1 MAVKNSLTEKRKKAN
16 QGVAVASYMVG
27 DQHIELTPE
36 IVREYMVSGNKEAVT
51 IQELVMFMN
60 LCKFS
65 GLNPWAKEA
74 YCIKYGSEPATM
86 VVGKET
92 YIKRAEANISFDGFE
107 SGIIVV
113 SKSDQEII
121 HREGCFK
128 LSDEDI
134 IGGWAKVYRK
144 DRSRPYVI
152 EVGFDEYAAKKR
164 DGSLNS
170 MWSNK
175 PGTMIRKVALV
186 QALREAFPSSF
197 GGAFTEEEGEYIVDV
212 TAEAAAP
219 EQIPEQATQRIEQ
232 HEVMPQMHAQAPA
245 PEKAPQPAIQ
255 SRQVDSDGQAFFV

>member
-1 MAVKNSLTEKRKKAN
+1 MAVKNSLQEKRKKIN
-16 QGVAVASYMVG
+16 QGVAVVSYMVG
-27 DQHIELTPE
+27 EQVIELSPE
-36 IVREYMVSGNKEAVT
+36 VVREYMVSGDKTKVT

-74 YCIKYGSEPATM
+74 YCIKYGNEPATM
-86 VVGKET
+86 VVGKEA
-92 YIKRAEANISFDGFE
+92 YIKRAEANESFDGFA

-113 SKSDQEII
+113 SRTDQEIV
-121 HREGCFK
+121 HRDGSFK
-128 LSDEDI
+128 LPDEDI

-144 DRSRPYVI
+144 DRSHPYVS
-152 EVGFDEYAAKKR
+152 EVGFDEYAARKK

-170 MWSNK
+170 MWSKK

-197 GGAFTEEEGEYIVDV
+197 GGVFTEEEGDYVVDV

-219 EQIPEQATQRIEQ
+219 EQIPGQDTQRIEQ
-232 HEVMPQMHAQAPA
+232 HDVMPQVQQRAREPEPARVQADT
-245 PEKAPQPAIQ
+245 E
-255 SRQVDSDGQAFFV
+255 GQEFFA